1 MKKLVCVFLVL
12 LCLCGC
18 SPSNS
23 DNTDNTHSQ
32 ITINLPTDD
41 TVNGYRQGGNSQSMP
56 QIISADEVKPASPEQ
71 NSSVSKEQNS
81 SAESTKVEYIGN
93 LNTHIFHKSTCGSVS
108 TMKEENKI
116 IFEGRD
122 DAINGG
128 YTPCKRCNP

>member
-1 MKKLVCVFLVL
+1 MKKSICVFLVL
-12 LCLCGC
+12 ICLCGC
-18 SPSNS
+18 SPSSS
-23 DNTDNTHSQ
+23 DMTDNTHSQ

-56 QIISADEVKPASPEQ
+56 QTISADEVKPASPNQ
-71 NSSVSKEQNS
+71 NSSSEN
-81 SAESTKVEYIGN
+81 AKVEYIGN
-93 LNTHIFHKSTCGSVS
+93 LNTHIFHKSTCGSVG

-122 DAINGG
+122 AAINDG

>member
-1 MKKLVCVFLVL
+1 MKKLVCVFLTL

-18 SPSNS
+18 APSSS
-23 DNTDNTHSQ
+23 DMTDNTHSQ
-32 ITINLPTDD
+32 ITINLPADD

-56 QIISADEVKPASPEQ
+56 QTISADEVKPASPEQ

-81 SAESTKVEYIGN
+81 SSESTKVEYIGN
-93 LNTHIFHKSTCGSVS
+93 LNTHIFHKSTCSSVG

-122 DAINGG
+122 AAINNG

>member
-18 SPSNS
+18 SPNNS
-23 DNTDNTHSQ
+23 DMTDNTHSQ

-41 TVNGYRQGGNSQSMP
+41 TVNGYRQDNESQSMP
-56 QIISADEVKPASPEQ
+56 QTISADEVKPASPNQ

-81 SAESTKVEYIGN
+81 TVENTKTEYIGN
-93 LNTHIFHKSTCGSVS
+93 LNTHIFHKSTCGSVG
-108 TMKEENKI
+108 TMNEENKI

-122 DAINGG
+122 DAINDG

>member
-18 SPSNS
+18 STSNL
-23 DNTDNTHSQ
+23 DMTDNTHSQ

-56 QIISADEVKPASPEQ
+56 QTISADEVKPASPKQ
-71 NSSVSKEQNS
+71 NSSSEN
-81 SAESTKVEYIGN
+81 TKVEYVGN
-93 LNTHIFHKSTCGSVS
+93 LNTHIFHKSTCGSVG
-108 TMKEENKI
+108 TMKDENKI

-122 DAINGG
+122 AAINDG

>member
-1 MKKLVCVFLVL
+1 MKKIICIFLAL

-18 SPSNS
+18 SPSNA
-23 DNTDNTHSQ
+23 DMTDNAHSQ

-41 TVNGYRQGGNSQSMP
+41 TVNGYRQDNESQSMP
-56 QIISADEVKPASPEQ
+56 QTISADEVKPASPNK

-81 SAESTKVEYIGN
+81 TAVNTKTEYIGN
-93 LNTHIFHKSTCGSVS
+93 LNTHIFHKSTCGSVA

-116 IFEGRD
+116 IFEGHN
-122 DAINGG
+122 DAINDG

>member
-23 DNTDNTHSQ
+23 DMTDNTHSQ

-56 QIISADEVKPASPEQ
+56 QTISADEVKPASPEQ
-71 NSSVSKEQNS
+71 NSSSEN
-81 SAESTKVEYIGN
+81 TKVEYVGN
-93 LNTHIFHKSTCGSVS
+93 LNTHIFHKSTCGSVG
-108 TMKEENKI
+108 TMKDENKI

-122 DAINGG
+122 AAINDG

>member
-1 MKKLVCVFLVL
+1 MKKLVCVFLTL

-18 SPSNS
+18 APSSS
-23 DNTDNTHSQ
+23 DMTDNTHSQ
-32 ITINLPTDD
+32 ITINLPADD

-56 QIISADEVKPASPEQ
+56 QTISADEVKPASPEQ

-81 SAESTKVEYIGN
+81 SSESTKVEYIGN
-93 LNTHIFHKSTCGSVS
+93 LNTHIFHKSTCSSVG

-122 DAINGG
+122 AAINDG

>member
-1 MKKLVCVFLVL
+1 MKKLVCVFLML

-18 SPSNS
+18 SPSNY
-23 DNTDNTHSQ
+23 DTTDNTHSQ
-32 ITINLPTDD
+32 ITVNLPTDD
-41 TVNGYRQGGNSQSMP
+41 TVNGYRQEGGSQSMP
-56 QIISADEVKPASPEQ
+56 QTISADEVKPASPEQ
-71 NSSVSKEQNS
+71 NSSVSNGQNS
-81 SAESTKVEYIGN
+81 SVENTKTEYIGN
-93 LNTHIFHKSTCGSVS
+93 LNTHIFHKSTCGSVG

>member
-23 DNTDNTHSQ
+23 DITDNTHSQ

-41 TVNGYRQGGNSQSMP
+41 TVNGYRQDGVSQSMP
-56 QIISADEVKPASPEQ
+56 QTISADEVKPASPEQ
-71 NSSVSKEQNS
+71 NSSVSKKQNPS
-81 SAESTKVEYIGN
+81 EKNTKTEYIGN
-93 LNTHIFHKSTCGSVS
+93 LNTHIFHKSTCGSAA
-108 TMKEENKI
+108 TIKEENKV
-116 IFEGRD
+116 FFYERD

>member
-1 MKKLVCVFLVL
+1 MKKFICIFLTL

-18 SPSNS
+18 STS
-23 DNTDNTHSQ
+23 DYNMTDNTHSQ
-32 ITINLPTDD
+32 ITVNLPTDN

-56 QIISADEVKPASPEQ
+56 QTISADEVKPASPEQ

-81 SAESTKVEYIGN
+81 SSQNAKVEYIGN
-93 LNTHIFHKSTCGSVS
+93 SNSHIFHKSTCGSVG
-108 TMKEENKI
+108 TMKVENKI

-122 DAINGG
+122 DAINDG

>member
-18 SPSNS
+18 SPNNS
-23 DNTDNTHSQ
+23 DMTDNTHSQ

-41 TVNGYRQGGNSQSMP
+41 TVNGYRQDGGAQSMP
-56 QIISADEVKPASPEQ
+56 QTISADEVNPGSPEQ

-81 SAESTKVEYIGN
+81 SAGSTKVEYIGN

-116 IFEGRD
+116 IFEGRA
-122 DAINGG
+122 DAIKDG